1 MSLKGTTRPILP
13 ALFNLDHSALER
25 LRERFMCFHDT
36 RVVGRVRHILHEV
49 LVMAFC
55 AMLSDNSDYTDMAEF
70 CRSQKTWFAGFL
82 TLKNGVPSHD
92 IFRNVFML
100 VRPTALLE
108 VLQEWCGPL
117 VDKHIAIDGKAL
129 RGTYD
134 RRIHKC
140 MAHVLRAWVVED
152 GLSAWHVMC
161 DDKSNEITAL
171 PELLSALDLN
181 GTTVTIDAMA
191 GHPHIVK
198 QIHEAGGHYV
208 QALKANEKEAF
219 ETIKTKFEAIDEIL
233 QPAKRHN
240 GDALA
245 KIAKAPA
252 KHLQPPMPTPQQ
264 QKAAGLKMAET
275 IEFSHGRY
283 EHRRISV
290 LQNLGWYPKS
300 WKWEGL
306 QSIVRVER
314 WTQRGEKSGELA
326 YEAHFYLSD
335 LLAEPLVFAK
345 TIRAHWGVE
354 NSCHYVL
361 DVTFNEDHC
370 QVRDVTAA
378 HNLCIMREMVIK
390 VLKAHPG
397 KGSVRSK
404 RKRAAHDAE
413 FRTAILTRIP

>member
-1 MSLKGTTRPILP
+1 
-13 ALFNLDHSALER
+13 
-25 LRERFMCFHDT
+25 
-36 RVVGRVRHILHEV
+36 
-49 LVMAFC
+49 MAFC
-55 AMLSDNSDYTDMAEF
+55 AMLSDNGYYTDMADF
-70 CRSQKTWFAGFL
+70 ARSQRAWFANFL
-82 TLKNGVPSHD
+82 KLENGVPSHD
-92 IFRNVFML
+92 VFRNTFMS
-100 VRPTALLE
+100 VRPDALLE

-117 VDKHIAIDGKAL
+117 LGKHLAIDGKAL

-134 RRIHKC
+134 RRMHKC
-140 MAHVLRAWVVED
+140 MAHVLRAWVIED
-152 GLSAWHVMC
+152 GISAWQVMC

-191 GHPHIVK
+191 GHPHIVQ
-198 QIHEAGGHYV
+198 QIHAAGGHYV

-219 ETIKTKFEAIDEIL
+219 ETIKTKFEAIDESL
-233 QPAKRHN
+233 QPAPRRSSE
-240 GDALA
+240 ALA

-252 KHLQPPMPTPQQ
+252 KHLPPPMPKPQQ
-264 QKAAGLKMAET
+264 QQAAGLKMAET
-275 IEFSHGRY
+275 IELSHGRY

-290 LQNLGWYPKS
+290 IQELSWYPKS
-300 WKWEGL
+300 WKWAGL

-314 WTQRGEKSGELA
+314 WTQSGELA
-326 YEAHFYLSD
+326 YEAHYYLSD
-335 LLAEPLVFAK
+335 LLAEPMVFAK
-345 TIRAHWGVE
+345 TIRAHWRVE

-378 HNLCIMREMVIK
+378 HNLCIMREMAIK
-390 VLKAHPG
+390 VLKAHPS

-404 RKRAAHDAE
+404 CKRAAHDAD